1 MEKLKFVLHEKNQ
14 KHSQKITDKFEKN
27 FCHMHLK
34 VVIFLK
40 YKELIEIQDKRPNTQ
55 QKNEKITCI
64 EQSQKKMM

>member
-40 YKELIEIQDKRPNTQ
+40 YKELIEI
-55 QKNEKITCI
+55 
-64 EQSQKKMM
+64 